1 MKSAFTYCRVSTT
14 DQAIDGVSLAAQSAK
29 AAAWC
34 ELNDCELVAEFCD
47 AGLSGAKA
55 SNRPELQAA
64 LDAVCEAGG
73 VLVVYSLS
81 RLARST
87 RDTIEIAERLE
98 RAGADLVSISERIDT
113 TTAAGK
119 MVFRMLA
126 VMSEFERDVIAE
138 RTSAAMQHKKSRGE
152 YVGTVPFGYQLDD
165 DGVTLNE
172 DENEQEIISMIRE
185 LREQGYSLRKIAG
198 ELDRQGIPTKQG
210 ANAWNAMTV
219 RRICQAS

>member
-55 SNRPELQAA
+55 YNRPELQAA

-87 RDTIEIAERLE
+87 RDTIEIADRLE

-138 RTSAAMQHKKSRGE
+138 RTTTAMQHKIARGE
-152 YVGTVPFGYQLDD
+152 YVGTVPFGYQLAA

-172 DENEQEIISMIRE
+172 DTNEQEIISMIRE
-185 LREQGYSLRKIAG
+185 LRGQGYSLRKIAA

-210 ANAWNAMTV
+210 ASAWNAMTV